1 MLPEFFR
8 AIGSDSCLTRAELSL
23 VATPHARADA
33 AWEIYR
39 HHFRSFTGSTL
50 DPQFHR
56 LAHPATLTGEIH
68 VSHDETVIV
77 VGTGPSLAR
86 HIDTLKRVRHHVRVF
101 TSPRGAERLLTHG
114 ITPDLVLIEHQ
125 TALDAH
131 HSARHLGDASTNALA
146 RCPLVAADWRTPPA
160 MIANLAPSS
169 LFVPASLPTWG
180 LWPATAVAMAA
191 EAGASRLALIGIDLG
206 TSEQPDPAHAPL
218 LALIELLASLVPF
231 DSLRSLRAGTLATV
245 DCGSGGARKRGWQ
258 PVALEDIADR
268 PTNWGLETRLIPAPR
283 LEERSHQAAIALE
296 QIALVIERA
305 AQLRSVALR
314 GRATGDVSPASLRDG
329 MAEALAWGQDRQLRV
344 ALQESLGVAFLPR
357 FWRIGVD
364 LSLGSALWRPLLL
377 ATDELTAQADVLR
390 AIATHRRAGPCGP
403 ADRPFGPADRAA

>member
-1 MLPEFFR
+1 MLPDFFR
-8 AIGSDSCLTRAELSL
+8 AIGSDSCLTREELSL
-23 VATPHARADA
+23 VAKPHARADA

-68 VSHDETVIV
+68 MRHDETVLV

-86 HIDTLKRVRHHVRVF
+86 HIDTLKRVRDHVRIL
-101 TSPRGAERLLTHG
+101 TSPRGADTLFTHG

-125 TALDAH
+125 AALDSH

-180 LWPATAVAMAA
+180 LWPATAIAMAV

-206 TSEQPDPAHAPL
+206 TFEQPDPAHAPL
-218 LALIELLASLVPF
+218 HALIELLASLVPF
-231 DSLRSLRAGTLATV
+231 DSL
-245 DCGSGGARKRGWQ
+245 DCGSGGARKQGWQ
-258 PVALEDIADR
+258 PAPLEEIADG
-268 PTNWGLETRLIPAPR
+268 PTNGDLETRLIPAPSI
-283 LEERSHQAAIALE
+283 EERSHEAVIALE
-296 QIALVIERA
+296 QLMPVIDRA
-305 AQLRSVALR
+305 AQLRSIALR
-314 GRATGDVSPASLRDG
+314 ERSIGDVSPASLQGG
-329 MAEALAWGQDRQLRV
+329 MAEALAWGQDRRVRV
-344 ALQESLGVAFLPR
+344 ALQESLGVSFLPR

-377 ATDELTAQADVLR
+377 ATYELTAQADVLR
-390 AIATHRRAGPCGP
+390 AIANHRRA
-403 ADRPFGPADRAA
+403 A